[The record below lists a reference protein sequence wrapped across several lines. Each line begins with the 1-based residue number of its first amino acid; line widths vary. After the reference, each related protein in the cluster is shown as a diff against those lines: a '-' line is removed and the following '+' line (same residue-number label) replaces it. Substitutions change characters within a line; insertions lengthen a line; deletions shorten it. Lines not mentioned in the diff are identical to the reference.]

1 VTPELVRWFRW
12 SAFAAY
18 FVALGA
24 FIVVRGLPLDRL
36 WQAMWILIGIAVA
49 MLGRSVFDYLRV
61 LRDWALFF
69 AALLLYDHTRGVADS
84 LGMPLHV
91 TELAAADEAI
101 FAGTLPTV
109 WLQQQFYR
117 PGEIYWYDLATSLV
131 YVSHFFVLPTIG
143 AVIYLRSRHHWDGY
157 ACRTLGLSFA
167 GLLTYII
174 LPAAPPWW
182 AAKAGD
188 IDDVDRLSSRGWE
201 AVGLQRAG
209 AALEAAQAGVNHV
222 AALPSLHAAFSL
234 LAVLLLW
241 QRVRKITLRVALVLY
256 PLAMA
261 AALVYGGEHY
271 VVDVLLGWMYAVV
284 VVLLVRGYERWRD
297 SRHEALVLAADGSH
311 ERIDVSA
318 DQEAT
323 SHG

>member
-1 VTPELVRWFRW
+1 VTPELLRWLRW
-12 SAFAAY
+12 SAFAGY
-18 FVALGA
+18 FVALA
-24 FIVVRGLPLDRL
+24 VFIVVRGLPLDRL

-49 MLGRSVFDYLRV
+49 MLGRSVADYLRV
-61 LRDWALFF
+61 LRDWVLFF
-69 AALLLYDHTRGVADS
+69 AALLLYDHTRGVADG

-101 FAGTLPTV
+101 FLGTLPTV
-109 WLQQQFYR
+109 WLQEQFYR

-143 AVIYLRSRHHWDGY
+143 AVIYLRSRHQWGGY
-157 ACRTLGLSFA
+157 ARRTLILSFA

-174 LPAAPPWW
+174 LPGAPPWW
-182 AAKAGD
+182 AAKAGL
-188 IDDVDRLSSRGWE
+188 IEDVDRLSSRGWE

-222 AALPSLHAAFSL
+222 AALPSLHAGFSL
-234 LAVLLLW
+234 LVVLLLW
-241 QRVRKITLRVALVLY
+241 HRVGTVALRVILMLY

-271 VVDVLLGWMYAVV
+271 VVDLVLGWMYAAVA
-284 VVLLVRGYERWRD
+284 VLLARGYERWRD
-297 SRHEALVLAADGSH
+297 SRREALELAADGSH
-311 ERIDVSA
+311 ERIDVST
-318 DQEAT
+318 DQEAR

>member
-1 VTPELVRWFRW
+1 VTPELLRRLRWA
-12 SAFAAY
+12 AFAAY
-18 FVALGA
+18 FVVLGT

-36 WQAMWILIGIAVA
+36 WQALWILTGIAVA
-49 MLGRSVFDYLRV
+49 LLGRSVFHYLRV
-61 LRDWALFF
+61 LRDWSLFF

-91 TELAAADEAI
+91 TELAAADEAL

-109 WLQQQFYR
+109 WLQEQFYR

-143 AVIYLRSRHHWDGY
+143 AVIYLRSRDQWDGY
-157 ACRTLGLSFA
+157 AGRTLALSFA
-167 GLLTYII
+167 GLLTYVV

-182 AAKAGD
+182 AANAAV

-234 LAVLLLW
+234 LVVFLLW
-241 QRVRKITLRVALVLY
+241 QRVTNVAVRVVLVLY
-256 PLAMA
+256 PFAMA

-271 VVDVLLGWMYAVV
+271 VVDVLLGWLYAVV
-284 VVLLVRGYERWRD
+284 VLMLARAYENWRD
-297 SRHEALVLAADGSH
+297 ARREDVLLAADGSH

-318 DQEAT
+318 NQEAR